1 MALCPESI
9 DTLNISKA
17 YSTIIPQFENLQI
30 ENYNV
35 FCDRKRVDGASGD
48 GRDAQRR
55 QRKALS
61 VERSSGFG
69 LERSIRKKEAGPLYI
84 ENEEMKICVN
94 RNFNRVNQK
103 VLTTKMNVQG
113 IYRPSWNEA
122 NEAIKTT
129 KMNID
134 SAYDRRGEEEDYDEY
149 EDENAKE
156 IQDESGEK
164 EEEGDEEEEEKEKEK
179 ENEDEKKKRKK
190 KIKKKVKESEKKEE
204 SQSEEKESKLEE
216 ERRRKQIRR
225 RK

>member
-1 MALCPESI
+1 MALRNAERLKAQMAICPESI

-30 ENYNV
+30 ENYNI
-35 FCDRKRVDGASGD
+35 FCDRSKVDGASGD
-48 GRDAQRR
+48 ARGDQRR

-69 LERSIRKKEAGPLYI
+69 LEKSIRKREVGPLYI
-84 ENEEMKICVN
+84 ENEDMKICVN

-134 SAYDRRGEEEDYDEY
+134 SAYDRKGEEEYYDEY

-156 IQDESGEK
+156 IHDESGEK
-164 EEEGDEEEEEKEKEK
+164 EEEEEEGEGEGEEEEGEEGNDEEGEGDDNEEGENGEEEEEKEE
-179 ENEDEKKKRKK
+179 
-190 KIKKKVKESEKKEE
+190 
-204 SQSEEKESKLEE
+204 
-216 ERRRKQIRR
+216 
-225 RK
+225 